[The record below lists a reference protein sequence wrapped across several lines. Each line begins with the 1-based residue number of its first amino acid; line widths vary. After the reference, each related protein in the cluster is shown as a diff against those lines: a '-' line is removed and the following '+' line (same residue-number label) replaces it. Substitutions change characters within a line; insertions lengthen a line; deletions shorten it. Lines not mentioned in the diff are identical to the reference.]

1 MIHPISGRAGPRRAG
16 PSPESGTVKGR
27 QRMDDHRGAQFTGRA
42 TAYPARDG
50 TLVTDLV
57 TRASTGD
64 KQARGAARRAQPLAA
79 GRPAADRLAHR

>member
-1 MIHPISGRAGPRRAG
+1 
-16 PSPESGTVKGR
+16 
-27 QRMDDHRGAQFTGRA
+27 MDDHHDAQVTGRVS
-42 TAYPARDG
+42 TYPAHDG

-64 KQARGAARRAQPLAA
+64 KQARGAARRTQPLAA